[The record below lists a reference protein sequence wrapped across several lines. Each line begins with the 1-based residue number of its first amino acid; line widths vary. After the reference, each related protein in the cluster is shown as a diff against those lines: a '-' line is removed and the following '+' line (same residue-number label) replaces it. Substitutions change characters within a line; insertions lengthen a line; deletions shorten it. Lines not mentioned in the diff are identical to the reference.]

1 MYPGIQEPAVE
12 NMPSPAHIR
21 FDCNHICH
29 FLSYIRKSYHE
40 RTDKFVG
47 IYYGGK
53 ILALDGKKVYNE
65 EKIPGGA
72 TMATEYELKFKADPQ
87 TLSAMDVAFPGGNRM
102 EMETAYYDTP
112 TGKMSAR
119 RYTLRRRLENGISV
133 CTLKTPA
140 GDARGEWETE
150 CDTIETA
157 IPKLIEM
164 GAPAELGDMVKEGLV
179 HICGAKFTRL
189 LISLPECT
197 VEIALDQGILLG
209 GGKTE
214 PLCEAEVELKDG
226 EKAVCDAF
234 AAELAAKFGLVT
246 EKKSKFARALGL
258 YKGE

>member
-1 MYPGIQEPAVE
+1 
-12 NMPSPAHIR
+12 
-21 FDCNHICH
+21 
-29 FLSYIRKSYHE
+29 
-40 RTDKFVG
+40 
-47 IYYGGK
+47 
-53 ILALDGKKVYNE
+53 
-65 EKIPGGA
+65 
-72 TMATEYELKFKADPQ
+72 MATEYELKFKASADV
-87 TLSAMDVAFPGGNRM
+87 LAAMDAAYPGGIAM

-112 TGKMSAR
+112 TGAMSAR

-150 CDTIETA
+150 CDCIEAA

-164 GAPAELGDMVKEGLV
+164 GAPADLGELTKDGLV

-189 LISLPECT
+189 AKTVMLPECT
-197 VEIALDQGILLG
+197 LEIALDQGILLG

-226 EKAVCDAF
+226 EKAACDAF
-234 AAELAAKFGLVT
+234 AGELAKKFGLVT
-246 EKKSKFARALGL
+246 EEKSKFARALRL